1 MKLTFIKERKILVS
15 SNLYSHVYILC
26 SVYFNNSTKNI
37 SRVWIG
43 IQKKSPICLDKSY
56 AIHLPRENS
65 N

>member
-26 SVYFNNSTKNI
+26 SVYFNNSTQNI

-56 AIHLPRENS
+56 AILLPRENS